1 MKKTILIVT
10 GMSGA
15 GKTQVINTLQDNG
28 FFCVDNLPLALF
40 SKFLELLATP
50 SGELGSFIALG
61 LDLREENLDEKFPE
75 VLELLHKSGH
85 TTKII
90 FVDANDAVLLR
101 RFVETRRPH
110 PLSPKGSVKE
120 GILTERRRM
129 AFIREKSDYIV
140 DTSHF
145 NIHQLREEVLRHLE
159 TLSLESR
166 MVINIVSF
174 GFSKGIPPEASLVFD
189 VRFLPNPYFV
199 SDLKEL
205 DGRDSR
211 VSEFVLQG
219 TEGKVFLEKLKNF
232 LDFLL
237 PRFQKEGKAYLTIAI
252 GCTGGKHRS
261 VAISKAIY
269 DYLKEKNIY
278 DVNLNHTEI
287 EE

>member
-50 SGELGSFIALG
+50 SGELGSFVALG
-61 LDLREENLDEKFPE
+61 LDLREGNLDEKFPE
-75 VLELLHKSGH
+75 VLELLQKSGH

-90 FVDANDAVLLR
+90 FIDASDDVLLR

-120 GILTERRRM
+120 GISIERRRM
-129 AFIREKSDYIV
+129 AFIREKSDYV
-140 DTSHF
+140 LDTSNF
-145 NIHQLREEVLRHLE
+145 NIHQLREEVLRRLE
-159 TLSLESR
+159 TLSLEAR

-199 SDLKEL
+199 PELKEL
-205 DGRDSR
+205 DGRNSK
-211 VSEFVLQG
+211 VSNFVLQCDD
-219 TEGKVFLEKLKNF
+219 GKIFLKKLEDF

-237 PRFQKEGKAYLTIAI
+237 PKFQKEGKAYLTIGI
-252 GCTGGKHRS
+252 GCTGGRHRS

-278 DVNLNHTEI
+278 DINLKHNEI

>member
-28 FFCVDNLPLALF
+28 FFCIDNLPLALF

-50 SGELGSFIALG
+50 SGELGSFVALG
-61 LDLREENLDEKFPE
+61 LDLREGNLDEKFPE
-75 VLELLHKSGH
+75 VLELLQKSGH

-90 FVDANDAVLLR
+90 FVDASDDVLLR

-110 PLSPKGSVKE
+110 PLSPKGSVQE
-120 GILTERRRM
+120 GISTERRRM
-129 AFIREKSDYIV
+129 EFIREKSDYLI

-159 TLSLESR
+159 TLSLEAR
-166 MVINIVSF
+166 MVVNIVSF
-174 GFSKGIPPEASLVFD
+174 GFSKGMPPEASLIFD

-199 SDLKEL
+199 PDLKDL

-211 VSEFVLQG
+211 VSNFVLQSE
-219 TEGKVFLEKLKNF
+219 EGKLFLEKLKDF

-237 PRFQKEGKAYLTIAI
+237 PRFQKEGKAYLTIGI
-252 GCTGGKHRS
+252 GCTGGRHRS
-261 VAISKAIY
+261 VAIAKEIY
-269 DYLKEKNIY
+269 NYLKEKNLY
-278 DVNLNHTEI
+278 DVNLRHNEI

>member
-28 FFCVDNLPLALF
+28 FFCIDNLPLALF

-50 SGELGSFIALG
+50 SGELGSLISLG
-61 LDLREENLDEKFPE
+61 LDLREGNLDEKFPE
-75 VLELLHKSGH
+75 VVELLQKSGNI
-85 TTKII
+85 TKII
-90 FVDANDAVLLR
+90 FVDASDDVLIR

-110 PLSPKGSVKE
+110 PLSPKGSVEE
-120 GILTERRRM
+120 GIKIERVRM
-129 AFIREKSDYIV
+129 AFIKEKSNIIL

-159 TLSLESR
+159 TLSLESK
-166 MVINIVSF
+166 MVINVLSF
-174 GFSKGIPPEASLVFD
+174 GFSKGIPAEASLVFD

-199 SDLKEL
+199 SELKEL
-205 DGRDSR
+205 DGRDKR
-211 VSEFVLQG
+211 VYDFVLNN
-219 TEGKVFLEKLKNF
+219 EDGKFFVEKLKDF

-237 PRFQKEGKAYLTIAI
+237 PLFQKEGKAYLTIGI

-261 VAISKAIY
+261 VAISEALY
-269 DYLKEKNIY
+269 FYLKEKNTFE
-278 DVNLNHTEI
+278 VKLKHKEI

>member
-28 FFCVDNLPLALF
+28 FFCIDNLPLALF

-50 SGELGSFIALG
+50 SGELGSFVALG
-61 LDLREENLDEKFPE
+61 LDLREGNLDEKFPE
-75 VLELLHKSGH
+75 VLELLQKSGH

-90 FVDANDAVLLR
+90 FVDASDDVLLR

-110 PLSPKGSVKE
+110 PLSPKGSVQE
-120 GILTERRRM
+120 GISTERRRM
-129 AFIREKSDYIV
+129 EFIREKSDYLI

-159 TLSLESR
+159 TLSLEAR
-166 MVINIVSF
+166 MVVNIVSF
-174 GFSKGIPPEASLVFD
+174 GFSKGMPPEASLIFD

-199 SDLKEL
+199 PDLKDL
-205 DGRDSR
+205 DGRDSK
-211 VSEFVLQG
+211 VSNFVLQSE
-219 TEGKVFLEKLKNF
+219 EGKLFLEKLKDF

-237 PRFQKEGKAYLTIAI
+237 PRFQKEGKAYLTIGI
-252 GCTGGKHRS
+252 GCTGGRHRS
-261 VAISKAIY
+261 VAIAKEIY
-269 DYLKEKNIY
+269 NYLKEKNLY
-278 DVNLNHTEI
+278 DVNLRHNEI